1 MTRYAAFLRGINVGG
16 HKKIKMA
23 DLRRAFASW
32 GFQDTKTM
40 LASGNVVFSTDET
53 RCDALAGSIKA
64 NIQHTFGMDVD
75 VAVRTL
81 ASIEDLVSAN
91 PFQDTVVTPRT
102 RLYVTFLTPD
112 SPRGLK
118 APYQSPN
125 LDFRIFEVSAQE
137 VYSVLTLGAH
147 GRTTKSMEV
156 LEKAFGKR
164 ITTRNWNTIVKLANL

>member
-32 GFQDTKTM
+32 GFQDTKTV
-40 LASGNVVFSTDET
+40 LASGNVAFSADET
-53 RCDALAGSIKA
+53 QCDALVSYIEDK
-64 NIQHTFGMDVD
+64 IERTFGFDVQ
-75 VAVRTL
+75 VAVRTMV
-81 ASIEDLVSAN
+81 SIRDLVTAS
-91 PFQDTVVTPRT
+91 PFRDIDVTPRT
-102 RLYVTFLTPD
+102 RLYVTFLSPD

-125 LDFRIFEVSAQE
+125 LDFQVLEVSAHE
-137 VYSVLTLGAH
+137 VYSVLTLGS
-147 GRTTKSMEV
+147 GGGTIKSMEV

>member
-32 GFQDTKTM
+32 GFQDTKTV
-40 LASGNVVFSTDET
+40 LASGNVAFSSDET
-53 RCDALAGSIKA
+53 QCDALVSYIEDK
-64 NIQHTFGMDVD
+64 IERTFGFDVQ
-75 VAVRTL
+75 VAVRTMV
-81 ASIEDLVSAN
+81 SIRDLVTAS
-91 PFQDTVVTPRT
+91 PFRDIDVTPRT
-102 RLYVTFLTPD
+102 RLYVTFLSPD

-125 LDFRIFEVSAQE
+125 LDFRILEVSAQE
-137 VYSVLTLGAH
+137 VYSVLTLGAR

>member
-32 GFQDTKTM
+32 GFQDTKTV
-40 LASGNVVFSTDET
+40 LASGNVAFSFDET
-53 RCDALAGSIKA
+53 QCDALVSYIEDK
-64 NIQHTFGMDVD
+64 IERTFGFDVQ
-75 VAVRTL
+75 VAVRTMV
-81 ASIEDLVSAN
+81 SIRDLVTAS
-91 PFQDTVVTPRT
+91 PFRDIDVTPRT
-102 RLYVTFLTPD
+102 RLYVTFLSPD

-118 APYQSPN
+118 APYESLN
-125 LDFRIFEVSAQE
+125 LDFQVLEVSAHE
-137 VYSVLTLGAH
+137 VYSVLTLSSG
-147 GRTTKSMEV
+147 GGTIKSMEV